1 MNKNAMSDTRPS
13 PIAGTWY
20 SANPAQLRQ
29 ELESYLN
36 EATPPS
42 FDGQLKALILP
53 HAGHFYSGLT
63 AAHALKAIAGQ
74 DHQRVLIISPSHQ
87 AYPGHVLTSQHD
99 AYKTPFGLVPVDH
112 ASLDILSAFLEKEAV
127 QVNQIRRDR
136 EHAIEIELPF
146 LQLLLPDDFQLIPL
160 MLMDQSLS
168 LARTLS
174 DGLVKLISS
183 YPPDEKTLLIA
194 SSDLSHF
201 YHQRTANRLDRNLI
215 EGLQNFEPEKFY
227 QLKSTHKAEACG
239 HGAMATVLLTAKKMG
254 ANQITIAD
262 YRTSGDISGDFN
274 SVVGYVS
281 AIISTGVPDQS

>member
-1 MNKNAMSDTRPS
+1 M
-13 PIAGTWY
+13 
-20 SANPAQLRQ
+20 
-29 ELESYLN
+29 
-36 EATPPS
+36 
-42 FDGQLKALILP
+42 
-53 HAGHFYSGLT
+53 
-63 AAHALKAIAGQ
+63 
-74 DHQRVLIISPSHQ
+74 
-87 AYPGHVLTSQHD
+87 
-99 AYKTPFGLVPVDH
+99 
-112 ASLDILSAFLEKEAV
+112 
-127 QVNQIRRDR
+127 
-136 EHAIEIELPF
+136 
-146 LQLLLPDDFQLIPL
+146 
-160 MLMDQSLS
+160 
-168 LARTLS
+168 
-174 DGLVKLISS
+174 
-183 YPPDEKTLLIA
+183 LIA